1 MTADRPPSILWFR
14 QDLRLADNPAL
25 AAALARGAPIL
36 PLYVLDEKTPGRW
49 APGGAGRWWLHH
61 SLAALAA
68 DLEGLGRP
76 LVLRRGPAERVLA
89 ELAAEVG
96 AVAVFWNRCYE
107 PFAIA
112 RDTRIKAALQDRG
125 LIAENSNGA
134 LLFEPWVPQ
143 TQSGGPFKVFTP
155 FWRHLLGRGSPAAPL
170 PRPEALPG
178 GVEAR
183 GDALEDWSL
192 LPRAPDWAGGLRE
205 GWVPG
210 EAGARA
216 RLAAFLEAAVGDYQ
230 GQRDLPDSPG
240 TSRLSPHLHWGEISP
255 RQVWQ
260 ATRHRAAAGD
270 LKAGDPKAEGGEA
283 FLRELGWREFSYHLL
298 YHWPE
303 LPERN
308 WKPAFDAFPWRDD
321 DEAYRAWTRGR
332 TGYPLVDAGLR
343 ELWTTGWMHN
353 RVRMVAA
360 SFLIKHLLIH
370 WRRGEDWFWD
380 TLVDADLASNAA
392 SWQWVA
398 GSGAD
403 AAPFFRI
410 FNPVT
415 QSRKFDP
422 EGGYLRRWLPELAGL
437 PAAAI
442 HAPWEAE
449 AGTLAAAGVRLGET
463 YPRPIVDHAAARQRA
478 LAALET
484 IKAGP

>member
-1 MTADRPPSILWFR
+1 MNRDSAPSILWFR

-25 AAALARGAPIL
+25 DAALARNAPIL
-36 PLYVLDEKTPGRW
+36 PVYVLDDETPGRW
-49 APGGAGRWWLHH
+49 AAGGAGRWWLHC
-61 SLAALAA
+61 SLKSLAA
-68 DLEGLGRP
+68 DLENLGRP
-76 LVLRRGPAERVLA
+76 LVLRRGPAERVVL

-96 AVAVFWNRCYE
+96 AGAVYWNRCYE

-112 RDTRIKAALQDRG
+112 RDTRIKTALHARA
-125 LIAENSNGA
+125 LTAESGNAA
-134 LLFEPWVPQ
+134 LLFEPWLPQ
-143 TQSGGPFKVFTP
+143 TKSGGPFKVFTP
-155 FWRHLLGRGSPAAPL
+155 FWRHLLGRSAPPRPL
-170 PRPEALPG
+170 PRPEALPDG
-178 GVEAR
+178 IEAR
-183 GDALEDWSL
+183 GESLENWSL
-192 LPRAPDWAGGLRE
+192 LPHAPDWAGGLRDS
-205 GWVPG
+205 WTPG
-210 EAGARA
+210 EAGAKS
-216 RLAAFLEAAVGDYQ
+216 RLEAFLDAAVGDYQ
-230 GQRDLPDSPG
+230 AQRDLPDSPG

-255 RQVWQ
+255 RQIWH
-260 ATRHRAAAGD
+260 ATRHSAAASG
-270 LKAGDPKAEGGEA
+270 LDPASSEA

-308 WKPAFDAFPWRDD
+308 WKQSFDAFPWRE
-321 DEAYRAWTRGR
+321 DEAAYRAWTRGR
-332 TGYPLVDAGLR
+332 TGYPLVDAGMR
-343 ELWTTGWMHN
+343 ELWATGWMHN

-370 WRRGEDWFWD
+370 WRRGEAWFWD
-380 TLVDADLASNAA
+380 TLVDADLASNSA

-422 EGGYLRRWLPELAGL
+422 EGGYLRRWLPELAKL

-442 HAPWEAE
+442 HAPWEAD
-449 AGTLAAAGVRLGET
+449 AGTLAAAGVDLGET
-463 YPRPIVDHAAARQRA
+463 YPWPIVDHAAARKRA

-484 IKAGP
+484 IKAER

>member
-1 MTADRPPSILWFR
+1 MTRDSAPSLLWFR

-25 AAALARGAPIL
+25 AAAVARGAPVL
-36 PLYVLDEKTPGRW
+36 AVYVLDDETPGAW
-49 APGGAGRWWLHH
+49 APGGAGRWWLYH

-68 DLEGLGRP
+68 EMDSLGRP
-76 LVLRRGPAERVLA
+76 LVLRRGPAERVIP

-96 AVAVFWNRCYE
+96 AGAVFWNRCYE

-112 RDTRIKAALQDRG
+112 RDIRIKSALQDRG
-125 LIAENSNGA
+125 LIAESRNAA
-134 LLFEPWVPQ
+134 LLYEPWVPQ

-155 FWRHLLGRGSPAAPL
+155 FWRHLLGREAPPAPL
-170 PRPEALPG
+170 PRPGALPG
-178 GVEAR
+178 GSEAR
-183 GDALEDWSL
+183 GDALEDWAL
-192 LPRAPDWAGGLRE
+192 LPGAPDWAGGLRE
-205 GWVPG
+205 RWTPG
-210 EAGARA
+210 EAGAKA
-216 RLAAFLEAAVGDYQ
+216 RLAAFLDGAVGGYAAT
-230 GQRDLPDSPG
+230 RDLPDSPG

-255 RQVWQ
+255 RQVWH
-260 ATRHRAAAGD
+260 ATRHRAAEDGGGAAGS
-270 LKAGDPKAEGGEA
+270 EG

-308 WKPAFDAFPWRDD
+308 WKPSFDAFPWRE
-321 DEAYRAWTRGR
+321 DEAAYRAWTRGR

-343 ELWTTGWMHN
+343 ELWATGWMHN

-422 EGGYLRRWLPELAGL
+422 EGGYLRRWLPELAKL
-437 PAAAI
+437 PPAAI
-442 HAPWEAE
+442 HAPWEAT

-478 LAALET
+478 LASLET
-484 IKAGP
+484 IKAWP

>member
-1 MTADRPPSILWFR
+1 MHRDSAPSILWFR

-25 AAALARGAPIL
+25 CAAMARGAPVLPVYIL
-36 PLYVLDEKTPGRW
+36 DDETPGRW
-49 APGGAGRWWLHH
+49 AAGGAGRWWLHR
-61 SLAALAA
+61 SLTSLAA

-76 LVLRRGPAERVLA
+76 LVLRRGPAERVLL
-89 ELAAEVG
+89 ELAAELGAG
-96 AVAVFWNRCYE
+96 AVYWNRCYE

-112 RDTRIKAALQDRG
+112 RDTRIKTALQARG
-125 LIAENSNGA
+125 LTAESGNAA
-134 LLFEPWVPQ
+134 LLFEPWLPQ
-143 TQSGGPFKVFTP
+143 TKSGGPFKVFTP
-155 FWRHLLGRGSPAAPL
+155 FWRHLLGRPAAPRPL
-170 PRPEALPG
+170 PRPEALPNG
-178 GVEAR
+178 TEAR
-183 GDALEDWSL
+183 GESLEDWSL
-192 LPRAPDWAGGLRE
+192 LPHAPDWAGGLRDS
-205 GWVPG
+205 WTPG
-210 EAGARA
+210 EAGAKA
-216 RLAAFLEAAVGDYQ
+216 RLEAFLDDAVGDYQ
-230 GQRDLPDSPG
+230 AQRDLLDSPG

-255 RQVWQ
+255 RQIWH
-260 ATRHRAAAGD
+260 ATRHRAAASG
-270 LKAGDPKAEGGEA
+270 LDPASSEA

-308 WKPAFDAFPWRDD
+308 WKSGFDAFPWRE
-321 DEAYRAWTRGR
+321 DEAAYRAWTRGR

-343 ELWTTGWMHN
+343 ELWATGWMHN

-370 WRRGEDWFWD
+370 WRRGEAWFWD
-380 TLVDADLASNAA
+380 TLVDADLASNSA

-422 EGGYLRRWLPELAGL
+422 EGGYLRRWLPELAKL

-442 HAPWEAE
+442 HAPWEAD
-449 AGTLAAAGVRLGET
+449 AGTLAAAGVDLGET
-463 YPRPIVDHAAARQRA
+463 YPRPIVDHAAARKRA

-484 IKAGP
+484 IKAER

>member
-1 MTADRPPSILWFR
+1 MTGDPAPSSVWFR

-25 AAALARGAPIL
+25 TAAATRGAPLL
-36 PLYVLDEKTPGRW
+36 PVYVLDDETPGRW
-49 APGGAGRWWLHH
+49 APGGAGCWWLHH
-61 SLAALAA
+61 SLTALAA
-68 DLEGLGRP
+68 DLHGLGRP
-76 LVLRRGPAERVLA
+76 LVLRRGGAERVIP

-96 AVAVFWNRCYE
+96 AGAVFWNRCYE

-112 RDTRIKAALQDRG
+112 RDTRIKSALIERG
-125 LIAENSNGA
+125 LSVESSNGA

-155 FWRHLLGRGSPAAPL
+155 FWRHLLGRSAPAAPL
-170 PRPEALPG
+170 PRPAALPG
-178 GVEAR
+178 GIEAR

-205 GWVPG
+205 TWCPG
-210 EAGARA
+210 EAGAKL
-216 RLAAFLEAAVGDYQ
+216 RLEAFLDKAVGDYREK
-230 GQRDLPDSPG
+230 RDLPDSPG
-240 TSRLSPHLHWGEISP
+240 TSRLSPHLHWGEVSP
-255 RQVWQ
+255 RQVWH
-260 ATRHRAAAGD
+260 ATRHRAAAGGP
-270 LKAGDPKAEGGEA
+270 AGSDSEA

-298 YHWPE
+298 YHWPT

-321 DEAYRAWTRGR
+321 EAAYRAWTRGR

-343 ELWTTGWMHN
+343 ELWATGWMHN

-360 SFLIKHLLIH
+360 SFLIKHLLID

-380 TLVDADLASNAA
+380 TLVDADLASNSA

-422 EGGYLRRWLPELAGL
+422 EGGYLRRWLPELAKL

-463 YPRPIVDHAAARQRA
+463 YPRPIVDHSAARQRA

-484 IKAGP
+484 TKSGR